1 MATPK
6 RQPSELAS
14 TRRAYEV
21 FRRAADGGNYRQAF
35 EAFKAQ
41 PHLLNHMTLL
51 EIPVHCA
58 SMSQQLGKDEVSE
71 FIKTAAAHLG
81 SAGRML
87 QAAREYDKIVREQ
100 ARSAKRG

>member
-6 RQPSELAS
+6 RQQCELAS

-21 FRRAADGGNYRQAF
+21 FRRAADGGNYRKAF

-41 PHLLNHMTLL
+41 PYLVNHMTLL
-51 EIPVHCA
+51 EIPIHCA
-58 SMSQQLGKDEVSE
+58 SMSHRLGKDEMSE

-87 QAAREYDKIVREQ
+87 MAARQYDKIVREQ
-100 ARSAKRG
+100 ARSAKRS